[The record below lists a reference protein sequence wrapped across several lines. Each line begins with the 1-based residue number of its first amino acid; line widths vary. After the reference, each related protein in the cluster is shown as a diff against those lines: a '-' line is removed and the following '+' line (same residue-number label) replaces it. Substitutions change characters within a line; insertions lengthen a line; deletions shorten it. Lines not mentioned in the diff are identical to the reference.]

1 MYACLVLCSALR
13 RQIDPNA
20 RRVNKEKGFCSALLR
35 AHALSDADS
44 DWCAQIRCHARF
56 TGGGTYLGIGR
67 VNLVEKL
74 LGAGANATVSTDD
87 GSTCLHAAAERGV
100 IHAISALLA
109 SQRNF
114 DVNLAADDG
123 KTALHLASEGRSEG
137 IITLLLRAGAEL
149 EARIEST
156 GATALMMAARVGSEA
171 AVKALLTAGADVQVR
186 QLRHD
191 LVIFRPFLTFSQPY
205 VL

>member
-1 MYACLVLCSALR
+1 MPCP
-13 RQIDPNA
+13 I
-20 RRVNKEKGFCSALLR
+20 
-35 AHALSDADS
+35 H
-44 DWCAQIRCHARF
+44 
-56 TGGGTYLGIGR
+56 GGGTYLGIGR